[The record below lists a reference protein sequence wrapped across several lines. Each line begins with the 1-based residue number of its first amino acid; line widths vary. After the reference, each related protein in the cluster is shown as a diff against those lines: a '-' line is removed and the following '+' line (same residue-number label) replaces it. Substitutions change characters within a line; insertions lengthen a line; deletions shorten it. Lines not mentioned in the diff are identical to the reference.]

1 MKRLFALAI
10 AVAALAAIAA
20 PANAQQVC
28 AQLESQLAALQ
39 RQNPQATYQ
48 SLLQQYQQA
57 QQNYERLYSQADQ
70 AGCIPRL
77 FRPEVPASCNGIRS
91 QLDQQY
97 AQVMQLQEQLRAN
110 DPSQANAA
118 VNSVLQALG
127 NNNCGPQYAAYANQN
142 NNLQIGNGALLDRIF
157 GDRGQVIIPDQ
168 NAPVPTVT
176 TYRTICVREC
186 DGYYFPISFATTQ
199 RYFEEDQ
206 RTCQAQCPGATLYT
220 HRNPGGTV
228 EEAVSVNGQPYTA
241 MENAFAY
248 RTAFNP
254 ACGCRPATTIAEEP
268 QVAATP
274 VSGEMQTVI
283 ASVAASYV
291 LLPRPRPE
299 PSEDPDTLA
308 NRAGNY
314 TPGAFNLGMPTRAA
328 STLVNAEGTRL
339 IGPAYLYAQ

>member
-1 MKRLFALAI
+1 MKRLLPFAVALATF
-10 AVAALAAIAA
+10 AAFVA

-28 AQLESQLAALQ
+28 LQLESQLAALQ
-39 RQNPQATYQ
+39 RQNSQAIYQ

-57 QQNYERLYSQADQ
+57 QQNYDRLYSQADQ

-77 FRPEVPASCNGIRS
+77 FRPQVPASCNGIRT

-118 VNSVLQALG
+118 LNNVLQALA
-127 NNNCGPQYAAYANQN
+127 NNNCGPQYAPYGNQN
-142 NNLQIGNGALLDRIF
+142 NQIGNGALLDRIF
-157 GDRGQVIIPDQ
+157 GDRGQVIIPEQ
-168 NAPVPTVT
+168 NAPAPVVT

-199 RYFEEDQ
+199 SQFQADQ
-206 RTCQAQCPGATLYT
+206 QTCQAQCPGAMLYT

-241 MENAFAY
+241 MANAFAY
-248 RTAFNP
+248 RVAYNP
-254 ACGCRPATTIAEEP
+254 ACSCRSATTVVEEP
-268 QVAATP
+268 AAPATP
-274 VSGEMQTVI
+274 VSGEMQIII
-283 ASVAASYV
+283 AEVASAAAV

-299 PSEDPDTLA
+299 PTEDPDTLA
-308 NRAGNY
+308 NRAGNF
-314 TPGAFNLGMPTRAA
+314 TPGAFNLGVPTRAA
-328 STLVNAEGTRL
+328 NALVNDEGTRL
-339 IGPAYLYAQ
+339 IGPAYLYAR